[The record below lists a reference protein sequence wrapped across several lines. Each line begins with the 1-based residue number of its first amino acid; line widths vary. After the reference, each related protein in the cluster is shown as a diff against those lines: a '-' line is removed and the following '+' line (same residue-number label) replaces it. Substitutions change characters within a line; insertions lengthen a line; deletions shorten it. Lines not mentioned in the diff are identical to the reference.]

1 MIHLNKEQVKAGEGL
16 TEGLSGT
23 LSGTLND
30 TLSCIKK
37 NPGIQAN
44 QISKILK
51 RPIDTVKKQVK
62 HLADKGLI
70 IRKGS
75 RKTGGYWAANG
86 SRH

>member
-16 TEGLSGT
+16 NEGLSGT

-37 NPGIQAN
+37 NLGIQAN

-51 RPIDTVKKQVK
+51 RPIDTVKKAGKASCRQGFN
-62 HLADKGLI
+62 H
-70 IRKGS
+70 
-75 RKTGGYWAANG
+75 
-86 SRH
+86 